1 MLKSDF
7 QVGSVGSG
15 KSSLLAALLGEMER
29 KEGSVEI
36 SGRVAFVPQ
45 QVQLSLNSR
54 LECILTS

>member
-1 MLKSDF
+1 MLKKMLKSDF

-36 SGRVAFVPQ
+36 NGRVAFVPQ
-45 QVQLSLNSR
+45 QVQLSF
-54 LECILTS
+54 